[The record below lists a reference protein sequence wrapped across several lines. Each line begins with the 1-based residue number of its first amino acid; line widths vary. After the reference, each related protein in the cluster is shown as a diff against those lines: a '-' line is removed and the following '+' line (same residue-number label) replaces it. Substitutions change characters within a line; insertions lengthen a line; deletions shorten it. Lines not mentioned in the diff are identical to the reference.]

1 MWLQSPQRG
10 TGDADVTAAPCPAS
24 VSPLDSVA
32 LKLALTGKGGSI
44 AVVAQA
50 SSATTPDPDLSNNV
64 ASLTTTIKK
73 K

>member
-1 MWLQSPQRG
+1 LRP
-10 TGDADVTAAPCPAS
+10 GDLASGAAA
-24 VSPLDSVA
+24 LDTVA

-50 SSATTPDPDLSNNV
+50 SSASTPDPDLGNNV